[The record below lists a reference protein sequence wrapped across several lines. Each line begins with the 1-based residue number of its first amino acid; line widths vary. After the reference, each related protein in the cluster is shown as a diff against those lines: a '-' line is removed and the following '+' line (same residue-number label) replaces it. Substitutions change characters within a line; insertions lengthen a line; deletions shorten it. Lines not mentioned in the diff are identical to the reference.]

1 MSSVFTKDGVTR
13 GLKKTGNIV
22 KGTKEKKD
30 DPRRIKKLRVERLGM
45 FDRLSLEIFGEM
57 IMKYS
62 DTSRIDVTLQ
72 KAKMPLTGVE
82 YLSRVFMGALIF
94 IIVSGVFANI
104 FALRLP
110 HYAFLAFAIWFMTIV
125 VYFTLMV
132 ELPNSVSGSRRKKID
147 AVLPI
152 AMGYI
157 ATMASADVSVD
168 SILYE
173 LSKSEEYGE
182 LAREAKGI
190 SITTKL
196 FGKDIV
202 TAIKEGASLTPSIK
216 LSEFLQG
223 IITTVTSGGDL
234 KEYFKQKA
242 LQYETELST
251 VVKRNSES
259 LSVMAESF
267 IIVGVTFPLILMIII
282 GVVASLTPDP
292 SPVLS
297 LVLYLIVL
305 VIIPVIAVMFALILS
320 STINEVKL

>member
-1 MSSVFTKDGVTR
+1 
-13 GLKKTGNIV
+13 
-22 KGTKEKKD
+22 
-30 DPRRIKKLRVERLGM
+30 VERLGF
-45 FDRLSLEIFGEM
+45 FDRVSLEIFGEM
-57 IMKYS
+57 IDKYS
-62 DTSRIDVTLQ
+62 NTSRIEVTLQ
-72 KAKMPLTGVE
+72 KAKIPLTGVE
-82 YLSRVFMGALIF
+82 YLSRVFLGATIF
-94 IIVSGVFANI
+94 IMISGVLTNI
-104 FALRLP
+104 FALDFS
-110 HYAFLAFAIWFMTIV
+110 HYSFLAFAIWFMMIV
-125 VYFTLMV
+125 VYFTLMI
-132 ELPNSVSGSRRKKID
+132 ELPSSVAGSRRKKID
-147 AVLPI
+147 SVLPI

-168 SILYE
+168 DILYE
-173 LSKSEEYGE
+173 LSKSPEYGE
-182 LAREAKGI
+182 LAIEAKSI

-202 TAIKEGASLTPSIK
+202 TAIKEGASLTPSMK

-251 VVKRNSES
+251 IVKRNTDS

-292 SPVLS
+292 SPMLS

-305 VIIPVIAVMFALILS
+305 LIIPVIAIMFALILT
-320 STINEVKL
+320 STINEVNL

>member
-1 MSSVFTKDGVTR
+1 
-13 GLKKTGNIV
+13 
-22 KGTKEKKD
+22 
-30 DPRRIKKLRVERLGM
+30 
-45 FDRLSLEIFGEM
+45 M
-57 IMKYS
+57 IDKYS
-62 DTSRIDVTLQ
+62 NTSRIEVTLQ
-72 KAKMPLTGVE
+72 KAKIPLTGVE
-82 YLSRVFMGALIF
+82 YLSRVFLGATIF
-94 IIVSGVFANI
+94 IMISGVLTNI
-104 FALRLP
+104 FALDFS
-110 HYAFLAFAIWFMTIV
+110 HYSFLAFAIWFMMIV
-125 VYFTLMV
+125 VYFTLMI
-132 ELPNSVSGSRRKKID
+132 ELPSSVAGSRRKKID
-147 AVLPI
+147 SVLPI

-168 SILYE
+168 DILYE
-173 LSKSEEYGE
+173 LSKSPEYGE
-182 LAREAKGI
+182 LAIEAKSI

-202 TAIKEGASLTPSIK
+202 TAIKEGASLTPSMK

-251 VVKRNSES
+251 IVKRNTDS

-292 SPVLS
+292 SPMLS

-305 VIIPVIAVMFALILS
+305 LIIPVIAIMFALILT
-320 STINEVKL
+320 STINEVNL